1 MTPKEAGLVLTGLL
15 GVGLLLA
22 LGTWQLRRLEWKEA
36 VLATITARLTD
47 APISIPAS
55 PDPLTDNYRA
65 VTMTG
70 HQAGAGLRLWSP
82 PSYQLIVPF
91 ETDGGRR
98 VLLDR
103 GRSGGTPEMTGE
115 ITVVGNLIWP
125 DDVDSYTPPPEG
137 DLWFAR
143 DVAAMAQLLGT
154 EPVLVSARTETG
166 QGVEPLPITTAGIPN
181 NHMQY
186 AITWFSLAAIW
197 AGMTVFALWRIRRG
211 TN

>member
-1 MTPKEAGLVLTGLL
+1 MTLRQAGLVLTGLL
-15 GVGLLLA
+15 GVAILLS
-22 LGTWQLRRLEWKEA
+22 LGTWQVRRLHWKEG
-36 VLATITARLTD
+36 VLAAITARLTD
-47 APISIPAS
+47 APIALPGS
-55 PDPLTDNYRA
+55 PDPISDNYRA

-70 HQAGAGLRLWSP
+70 HQVGAGLRLWSP

-91 ETDGGRR
+91 ETDGRR

-115 ITVVGNLIWP
+115 MTVVGNLIWP

-143 DVAAMAQLLGT
+143 DVAAMAQVLGT
-154 EPVLVSARTETG
+154 EPVLVSAKTDTG
-166 QGVEPLPITTAGIPN
+166 QGVEPLPIGIDGIPN
-181 NHMQY
+181 NHLQY
-186 AITWFSLAAIW
+186 AVTWFSLAAIW

>member
-1 MTPKEAGLVLTGLL
+1 LTGLL
-15 GVGLLLA
+15 GVAILLS
-22 LGTWQLRRLEWKEA
+22 LGVWQVRRLHWKEGI
-36 VLATITARLTD
+36 LAEITARLND
-47 APISIPAS
+47 APIAVPAS

-70 HQAGAGLRLWSP
+70 HQTGPGLRLWSP
-82 PSYQLIVPF
+82 PSYQLIVPV
-91 ETDGGRR
+91 ETAGRR

-103 GRSGGTPEMTGE
+103 GLSGATPEMIGE
-115 ITVVGNLIWP
+115 ITVTGNLIWP
-125 DDVDSYTPPPEG
+125 DDVDQYTPPPEG

-143 DVAAMAQLLGT
+143 DVAAMAQVLGT
-154 EPVLVSARTETG
+154 EPVLITARTATG
-166 QGVEPLPITTAGIPN
+166 QGVEPAPVTTEGIPN
-181 NHMQY
+181 NHLQY